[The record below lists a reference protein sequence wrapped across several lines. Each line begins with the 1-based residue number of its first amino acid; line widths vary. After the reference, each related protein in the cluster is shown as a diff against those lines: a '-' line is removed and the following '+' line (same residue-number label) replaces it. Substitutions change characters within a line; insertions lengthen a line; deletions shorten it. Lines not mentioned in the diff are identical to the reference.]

1 MSPSAEDL
9 LSKTELV
16 VHPGPYAVGAWSK
29 AQVSA
34 VYAGILRGNEALAVV
49 VLDDMEATAMLRE
62 KTLIELPPPRKVE
75 KGYAVVTLD
84 AVMEWDVVGVLAAV
98 SGALAEAGVSMGAA
112 TAFSRDHLLVKAD
125 RLDDALAALRSLC
138 GGVTVRD

>member
-1 MSPSAEDL
+1 MSPSAADL

-16 VHPGPYAVGAWSK
+16 VHPGPFALGSWSK

-34 VYAGILRGNEALAVV
+34 VYAGILRGNEALAFV
-49 VLDDMEATAMLRE
+49 VLDDREATAMLRE
-62 KTLIELPPPRKVE
+62 KTLMELPPPRHVE
-75 KGYAVVTLD
+75 KGWAVITLD
-84 AVMEWDVVGVLAAV
+84 QVMEWDVVGVLAAV
-98 SGALAEAGVSMGAA
+98 TGALAEAGLSLGAA
-112 TAFSRDHLLVKAD
+112 TAFSRDHLLVRTE